1 MRGVLVHARYR
12 GCAVA
17 IVLAHRNMAQLDVLL
32 VHRHRERRLTL
43 VSTVSQTSQ
52 RLQETLD
59 RGVNNYAP
67 FVVGRREMN

>member
-32 VHRHRERRLTL
+32 VHQIRERPWF
-43 VSTVSQTSQ
+43 
-52 RLQETLD
+52 
-59 RGVNNYAP
+59 NNIAL
-67 FVVGRREMN
+67 